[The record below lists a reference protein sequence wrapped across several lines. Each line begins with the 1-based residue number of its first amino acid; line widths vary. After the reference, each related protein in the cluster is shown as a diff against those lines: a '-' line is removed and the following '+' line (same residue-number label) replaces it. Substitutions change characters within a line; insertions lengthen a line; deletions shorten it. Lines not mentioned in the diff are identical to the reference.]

1 MNKYCMPRLSL
12 YRPEKS
18 KDYEFFDRI
27 ILEQFS
33 VGGTDIFVHKYLG
46 PKNPQAQNSTA
57 DQPIYD
63 FMSELNVQDLLL
75 LENRDRDYEEN
86 IYIIRGIYN
95 LQDNDFNLSQ
105 FGLFLSNDII
115 FMTIH
120 INASVKTLG
129 RKIIAGD
136 VIELPHLADEYALNG
151 YDFSLKRFYVVE
163 EVTRASEGFS
173 QTWYPHLYRL
183 KLKQMPASSE
193 FQDILDKPAGENT
206 DLTNEDLLSTINT
219 DMEINNAVIAQAE
232 ADTKL
237 SGYDTSHFYTLQ
249 IDKDG
254 KTELVTTDMTTLDAS
269 ASSEFADRIHQT
281 PEREGYS
288 GYLLGDGLAPNGEVF
303 GSGISF
309 PTSAIK
315 GDYFLR
321 LDFKPNRL
329 FRFDGTRWIKVEDN
343 VRHTLTNG
351 PNRQTQKGTFIN
363 NTNSSVICDDVVDER
378 QSLSK
383 ALRPRADN

>member
-1 MNKYCMPRLSL
+1 MPRLSL

-33 VGGTDIFVHKYLG
+33 IGGTDVFIHKYLG
-46 PKNPQAQNSTA
+46 PKNPLPRNSTA
-57 DQPIYD
+57 EQPVYD
-63 FMSELNVQDLLL
+63 FMSELNIQDLLL
-75 LENRDRDYEEN
+75 LENRDRTYEEHV
-86 IYIIRGIYN
+86 YCIRGIYN

-115 FMTIH
+115 FMTVH

-206 DLTNEDLLSTINT
+206 DVTNEDLLSTINT
-219 DMEINNAVIAQAE
+219 DMEINNAIIAQAE
-232 ADTKL
+232 ADARL

-249 IDKDG
+249 IDENG
-254 KTELVTTDMTTLDAS
+254 KTEIVSADMTTLDAS
-269 ASSEFADRIHQT
+269 AGTEFADRIHQT

-288 GYLLGDGLAPNGEVF
+288 GYLLGDGIAPNGEAF

-309 PTSAIK
+309 PLSAVK

-329 FRFDGTRWIKVEDN
+329 FRFDGSRWIKVEDN

-351 PNRQTQKGTFIN
+351 PNRMTQKGTFIN
-363 NTNSSVICDDVVDER
+363 NTNSSVICDDVVEER

>member
-1 MNKYCMPRLSL
+1 
-12 YRPEKS
+12 
-18 KDYEFFDRI
+18 
-27 ILEQFS
+27 
-33 VGGTDIFVHKYLG
+33 
-46 PKNPQAQNSTA
+46 
-57 DQPIYD
+57 
-63 FMSELNVQDLLL
+63 
-75 LENRDRDYEEN
+75 
-86 IYIIRGIYN
+86 
-95 LQDNDFNLSQ
+95 
-105 FGLFLSNDII
+105 
-115 FMTIH
+115 MTIH